1 MSSRFS
7 ILLVCTALIVGLAAG
22 AGFNFSSAEAQPAT
36 EVAEAPKTAYVD
48 FLSVLKN
55 FSPLQRDQAAISLK
69 LELALQD
76 EEADY
81 GPKIKEASKIMEQQK
96 PQSKKY
102 RDAMDLRLSLQ
113 HELYEAQLQAQQA
126 AQADLRDAGIEWF
139 GKLKADVSK
148 IAKQKGYTQVLN
160 IVLDLKAVAA
170 REDLKVLQQQLL
182 VSPVLYF
189 EKEHD
194 ITEAV
199 EEYVT
204 EKWGL
209 HISFTEGKEIDV
221 ADAEG
226 KPFAAATEAEL
237 KALDL
242 SADDADFIVKF
253 GTKLKFKANVLKKD
267 QPATGKD
274 AEVSYRRIGIGG
286 GEIDREGNYTAPED
300 FPRNTDIIE
309 IRVTSKMDPQVQ
321 QSVKLLIVDSE
332 GKRKKDTEPEDG

>member
-7 ILLVCTALIVGLAAG
+7 ILLAFTALIVGLGAG
-22 AGFNFSSAEAQPAT
+22 AGFNFSTADAQPAT

-48 FLSVLKN
+48 FLRILKN
-55 FSPLQRDQAAISLK
+55 FSPLQRDQAEISLK

-76 EEADY
+76 EEAHY

-113 HELYEAQLQAQQA
+113 HELYEAQLQTQQD
-126 AQADLRDAGIEWF
+126 AQAQLRDAGIKWF
-139 GKLKADVSK
+139 GTLKADVSQ
-148 IAKQKGYTQVLN
+148 IARQKGYSQVLN
-160 IVLDLKAVAA
+160 IVRDLKDVTAQSDLKA
-170 REDLKVLQQQLL
+170 LQQQLL

-189 EKEHD
+189 EDKHD

-209 HISFTEGKEIDV
+209 HISFAEGKEVEV
-221 ADAEG
+221 ADAKG
-226 KPFAAATEAEL
+226 KPVVAATDAEL
-237 KALDL
+237 KALGL
-242 SADDADFIVKF
+242 EAGDADYIVKF

-267 QPATGKD
+267 APAEGKD
-274 AEVSYRRIGIGG
+274 AEVRFQRKGIGG

-321 QSVKLLIVDSE
+321 KSIKLLIVDSE
-332 GKRKKDTEPEDG
+332 GKRQKDDEPEDG